1 MGADFWIILTACL
14 VAIINSIFGS
24 FLIMR
29 RMAMIGDAIAHAVLP
44 GIVIAYIVSQSRAT
58 LPLIIGAAISGLL
71 VTYLIEF
78 FTKRIRL
85 QSDASIG
92 ISYTF
97 FFAVGVILVSIFGES
112 VDLDQECVLYGEI
125 AMVHYDQLVLGGVDV
140 GPRQVWILG
149 TMLALITA
157 MVVWAYNR
165 LVITTFD
172 ESYALSLGINVVF
185 WQYYIMGG
193 VSLSTVVS
201 FESVGAVL
209 VIAFLVGP
217 PATAYLITENLKK
230 TIFTS
235 IVFGITASILGFY
248 LARLVD
254 GSIAGAIASVIGIQ
268 FALVFVYARLRANK
282 LKISI

>member
-1 MGADFWIILTACL
+1 
-14 VAIINSIFGS
+14 
-24 FLIMR
+24 MR
-29 RMAMIGDAIAHAVLP
+29 KMAMIGDAIAHAVLP
-44 GIVIAYIVSQSRAT
+44 GIVIAYFVSQSRAG
-58 LPLIIGAAISGLL
+58 LPVILGAAASGLL

-78 FTKRIRL
+78 FTKKIRL

-97 FFAVGVILVSIFGES
+97 FFAIGVILVSLFGES

-125 AMVHYDQLVLGGVDV
+125 AMVQYDQLVLGGLEW

-149 TMLALITA
+149 TVLAIITV

-172 ESYALSLGINVVF
+172 ESYALSLDINVAF

-230 TIFTS
+230 TIFTQ
-235 IVFGITASILGFY
+235 ASLSAF
-248 LARLVD
+248 
-254 GSIAGAIASVIGIQ
+254 
-268 FALVFVYARLRANK
+268 F
-282 LKISI
+282 

>member
-1 MGADFWIILTACL
+1 
-14 VAIINSIFGS
+14 
-24 FLIMR
+24 
-29 RMAMIGDAIAHAVLP
+29 MIGDAIAHAVLP

>member
-1 MGADFWIILTACL
+1 MSADFWIILTACL

-29 RMAMIGDAIAHAVLP
+29 KMAMIGDAIAHAVLP
-44 GIVIAYIVSQSRAT
+44 GIVIAYFLSESRAT

-71 VTYLIEF
+71 VTFVIEF
-78 FTKRIRL
+78 FTKKIKL

-97 FFAVGVILVSIFGES
+97 FFAIGVILVSLYGKS

-125 AMVHYDQLVLGGVDV
+125 AMVHYDQLKMGGIEV
-140 GPRQVWILG
+140 GPRQVWILS
-149 TMLALITA
+149 TVLLLIVG

-165 LVITTFD
+165 LVVTTFD
-172 ESYALSLGINVVF
+172 ENYALSLGINIAF

-217 PATAYLITENLKK
+217 PATAYLITNSLRK

-235 IVFGITASILGFY
+235 IIFGITASISGFY
-248 LARLVD
+248 LASLMD
-254 GSIAGAIASVIGIQ
+254 GSIAGAIASMIGVQ
-268 FALVFVYARLRANK
+268 FGLVFLFTRLKANK
-282 LKISI
+282 VKFSV